1 SFATALGIAAPIE
14 SAGSSLFEVPNAGA
28 ADAAAS
34 SGNSLAPNV
43 YHVTANPYAASSI
56 LDNGIDPAFLN
67 PNARFGSAFYVAEQP
82 NTALAELA
90 NYNAEPF
97 MAINFSTNSGAA
109 NVLDLT
115 NPDIASAWGYQG
127 GPITPATQ
135 SIGSQAS
142 AQGYNVIQYYSVR
155 APGAVNYAVLNNYN
169 DILTPVAI
177 SPAKP

>member
-1 SFATALGIAAPIE
+1 MY
-14 SAGSSLFEVPNAGA
+14 SAIDDP
-28 ADAAAS
+28 AAS
-34 SGNSLAPNV
+34 SGSSLASNV
-43 YHVTANPYAASSI
+43 YHVTTNPYAASSI

-67 PNARFGSAFYVAEQP
+67 PNARFGAAFYVAQQP
-82 NTALAELA
+82 TTALAELA

-97 MAINFSTNSGAA
+97 MAISFSTNSGAA
-109 NVLDLT
+109 NVLELT

-142 AQGYNVIQYYSVR
+142 AQGYNVIQYHSER
-155 APGAVNYAVLNNYN
+155 APGTVNYAILNNYN
-169 DILTPVAI
+169 DVLTPYAI